1 MNPNTPVNQIMTT
14 HLVTVVPE
22 APLNRV
28 KEVLEKNKFHHL
40 PVVESG
46 HKLVGIISE
55 DDFRRF
61 TDRLA
66 KETTGKTWTGNEFSS
81 LAAKDLMTTYPI
93 SLDPDD
99 TIGLAADI
107 FLANQFH
114 ALPVVEDGQ
123 LVGLVTTHDLL
134 SFCFKSEL
142 SDSDQAHSELYV
154 G

>member
-1 MNPNTPVNQIMTT
+1 MNPNIPVSKIMSTQ
-14 HLVTVVPE
+14 LVTVVPE
-22 APLNRV
+22 APLYRV
-28 KEVLEKNKFHHL
+28 KEVLDKHSFHHL

-46 HKLVGIISE
+46 HKLVGIISD

-61 TDRLA
+61 TDRLT
-66 KETTGKTWTGNEFSS
+66 KETTGKTWTGKEFTA
-81 LAAKDLMTTYPI
+81 LTAKDIMTTYPI

-114 ALPVVEDGQ
+114 ALPVVEDGE
-123 LVGLVTTHDLL
+123 LLGLVTTHDLL
-134 SFCFKSEL
+134 AYCFKSET
-142 SDSDQAHSELYV
+142 SDYDEPHSEMYM